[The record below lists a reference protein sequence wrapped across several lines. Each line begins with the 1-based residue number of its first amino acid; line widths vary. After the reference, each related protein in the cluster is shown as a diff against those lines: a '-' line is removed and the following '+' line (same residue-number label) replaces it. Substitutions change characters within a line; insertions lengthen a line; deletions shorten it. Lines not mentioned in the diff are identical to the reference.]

1 MSVVNRRTVIIHRL
15 RHLMNLALITVN
27 MTTTPSERAF
37 TKFLQRIESD
47 PVLEVGIID
56 SLKVDLAEN
65 SAGLT
70 AFRKVLQKESGNAP
84 VED

>member
-1 MSVVNRRTVIIHRL
+1 
-15 RHLMNLALITVN
+15 MNLALITVN